1 MSIFPVVAT
10 VIVFSFVIAS
20 GLRAYRRLLKAT
32 AGQPS
37 MALECSADAVRY
49 RRGDNERTVRLE
61 DLQSVRIITT
71 DEGPFVED
79 VFWVLIPHAGEP
91 VVIPSGESGTQ
102 ELLELV
108 GTLDG
113 FDHGAVIAAMG
124 SVDRAEFVCWEAASD
139 RQAG

>member
-1 MSIFPVVAT
+1 MSIFPVVT
-10 VIVFSFVIAS
+10 TLIVFFFAIAF
-20 GLRAYRRLLKAT
+20 GLRAYRRRMDAT
-32 AGQPS
+32 AGQPTT
-37 MALECSADAVRY
+37 ALECRAGAVRY
-49 RRGDNERTVRLE
+49 RRGDDERTVLLE

-102 ELLELV
+102 DLLELV

-113 FDHGAVIAAMG
+113 FDHRAVIAAMG
-124 SVDRAEFVCWEAASD
+124 SVEHAEFVCWEATID
-139 RQAG
+139 